1 MREQGYFVNDAVI
14 AKLECA
20 RDYLVEMNDKLTN
33 ILMELEELPDEE
45 YKPRRNEYRAISEA
59 HSRID
64 YALDHIDKAF
74 SALRKA

>member
-1 MREQGYFVNDAVI
+1 MREQGYFVDEAII

-20 RDYLVEMNDKLTN
+20 RDYLLGMDDKLTD

-59 HSRID
+59 HSRVD
-64 YALDHIDKAF
+64 YALDHLKQAF
-74 SALRKA
+74 SALRKV